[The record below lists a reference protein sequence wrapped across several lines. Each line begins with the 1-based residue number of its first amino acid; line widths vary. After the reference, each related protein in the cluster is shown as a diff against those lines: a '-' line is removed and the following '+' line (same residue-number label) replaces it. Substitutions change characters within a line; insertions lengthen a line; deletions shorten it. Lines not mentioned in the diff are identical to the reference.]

1 MKIHIVLYQ
10 PEIPPNTANIMR
22 TCVATNS
29 ALHLIHP
36 LGFDLNY
43 KSNEL
48 RRSSTNF
55 IDEVELYEYQSFDE
69 FVEKNKPEN
78 IGFLTRY
85 GTKTYDKLDVE
96 DASEFYIV
104 FGREST
110 GIPKDILEKYKDH
123 TFRIPMSKQMRSI
136 NLSNCAALVAY
147 DLLRKTDFIGLEMKE
162 PHKIDYI

>member
-55 IDEVELYEYQSFDE
+55 IDEVELYEYSSFDE
-69 FVEKNKPEN
+69 FIEKNKPEN

-85 GTKTYDKLDVE
+85 GTKTYDELDVD

-110 GIPKDILEKYKDH
+110 GIPKDILEKYKDQ

-136 NLSNCAALVAY
+136 NLSNCAALVTY
-147 DLLRKTDFIGLEMKE
+147 DLLRKTNFIGLEMKE